1 MASSNAT
8 NWSVYSRNGEAN
20 VEGLLSWFEG
30 PKYLPFALS
39 ATRIHL
45 TPTSYQQT
53 RQLFISHKLVHQ
65 SQIRELPAGRPQS
78 KGWERKGGLWL
89 TALPFA
95 QSTNLI
101 HCRAR
106 YLPESFMS
114 KTHTTFQVKKKNG
127 RREIKVR
134 WLGHQ
139 CPAMTMNKLM
149 LGSHLKL
156 LLPALGRG
164 SDIVHAPAVKWDIST
179 PNSSFWLLF

>member
-1 MASSNAT
+1 MASSNTA

-53 RQLFISHKLVHQ
+53 RQLFISHKLAHQ

-89 TALPFA
+89 TAMPFA
-95 QSTNLI
+95 RSASPILSSSV
-101 HCRAR
+101 
-106 YLPESFMS
+106 PSGESFTS
-114 KTHTTFQVKKKNG
+114 KTTQHTESK
-127 RREIKVR
+127 RRIGEWSNI
-134 WLGHQ
+134 
-139 CPAMTMNKLM
+139 
-149 LGSHLKL
+149 KL
-156 LLPALGRG
+156 LLPALVRG
-164 SDIVHAPAVKWDIST
+164 SDMACFKIQW
-179 PNSSFWLLF
+179 SSGI